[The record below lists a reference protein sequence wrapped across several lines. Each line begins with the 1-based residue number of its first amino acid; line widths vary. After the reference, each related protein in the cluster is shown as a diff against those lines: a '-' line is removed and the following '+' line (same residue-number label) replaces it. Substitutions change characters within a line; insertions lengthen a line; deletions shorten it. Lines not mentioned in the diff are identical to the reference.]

1 MTGLRNGV
9 ADTPWPS
16 GHVDALN
23 GLVRAALAEIEPSL
37 HPARAGHEVLARAEG
52 KSDRGKGIMDT
63 LQGLVNQMPG
73 DDNARLILRTDAMRQ
88 TGGGAVL
95 MLWQGWP

>member
-1 MTGLRNGV
+1 MGTGFGRSGPYDRSRAEVSATLTGLRSGV

-52 KSDRGKGIMDT
+52 KSDRGKGMMDT
-63 LQGLVNQMPG
+63 LRGLVNQMPG
-73 DDNARLILRTDAMRQ
+73 
-88 TGGGAVL
+88 
-95 MLWQGWP
+95 